1 MQKSLKGNQALFVF
15 VIGNNSF
22 KTFYIGFLA
31 SSITISALIV
41 MNMTFWKTMLK
52 MEVPWL

>member
-15 VIGNNSF
+15 VIGKNSF
-22 KTFYIGFLA
+22 KTFYLGFLA